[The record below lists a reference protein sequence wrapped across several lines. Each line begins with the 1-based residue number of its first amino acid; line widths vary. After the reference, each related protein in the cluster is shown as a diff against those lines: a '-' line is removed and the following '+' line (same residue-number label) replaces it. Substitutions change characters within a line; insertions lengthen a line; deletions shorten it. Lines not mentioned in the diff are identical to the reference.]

1 MTDATPNPSIPLD
14 GLREQV
20 RGEVLVP
27 SDDAFD
33 EVRQVWNARI
43 DREPAA
49 ILRATG
55 PADVIAA
62 VDIARMNDLPLSVK
76 GGGHHVSGSAV
87 CEDGLMIDLS
97 RMNGVRVDPEAAT
110 ARVQAG
116 ATWGDVDHETQAF
129 GLAVPGGQD
138 PNIGVAGLTLGGG
151 VGWLSPKYGLTCDNL
166 LSADVV
172 TADGELVRASETEH
186 PDLFWA
192 LRGGGGN
199 FGIVTSFEFQL
210 HAVGPEIFAG
220 SLIYPFEETEQ
231 VAKQYREFIG
241 DAPREVRLLF
251 GSMELPAASYYPE
264 AVHNTRVAMLIA
276 FYAGPPEEGR
286 EVLAPLRGHD
296 EIIMDSLR
304 GRPYTNFQQ
313 AGDSQGSMRT
323 YLRSQYIETLSEDVV
338 DTLIDYST
346 AAPSAGATVFVSP
359 WIGAETDPATD
370 ATAYPHRSPAH
381 HVLVEA
387 RWDDPSRD
395 TEHIDWVRDA
405 HDALAPHTTGDVEM
419 NFLTEDEPT
428 ERIQSAYGANHKRLV
443 EVKTQ
448 WDPENLFRMNQ
459 NIEPKPRS

>member
-1 MTDATPNPSIPLD
+1 
-14 GLREQV
+14 
-20 RGEVLVP
+20 
-27 SDDAFD
+27 
-33 EVRQVWNARI
+33 
-43 DREPAA
+43 
-49 ILRATG
+49 
-55 PADVIAA
+55 
-62 VDIARMNDLPLSVK
+62 
-76 GGGHHVSGSAV
+76 
-87 CEDGLMIDLS
+87 
-97 RMNGVRVDPEAAT
+97 
-110 ARVQAG
+110 
-116 ATWGDVDHETQAF
+116 
-129 GLAVPGGQD
+129 LAVPGGQD

-459 NIEPKPRS
+459 NIEPKPHS